1 MPSRGSSSRR
11 ISSDKRRRAADE
23 TRRAA
28 SEQFP
33 SDLASLLSGLYA
45 RVARKIHFDA
55 SYVSRVARRERHSTT
70 VEAALRRELNDILL
84 HIHNPRLGIGLKPPK
99 KKTRPNSKRNAPSK
113 SK

>member
-1 MPSRGSSSRR
+1 MSNRGGSSRG
-11 ISSDKRRRAADE
+11 ISSNKGRRAPDE
-23 TRRAA
+23 TTKAA

-55 SYVSRVARRERHSTT
+55 SYVSRVARRERHSRT

-84 HIHNPRLGIGLKPPK
+84 HVRKPRQSIGLKPPK
-99 KKTRPNSKRNAPSK
+99 KKI
-113 SK
+113 